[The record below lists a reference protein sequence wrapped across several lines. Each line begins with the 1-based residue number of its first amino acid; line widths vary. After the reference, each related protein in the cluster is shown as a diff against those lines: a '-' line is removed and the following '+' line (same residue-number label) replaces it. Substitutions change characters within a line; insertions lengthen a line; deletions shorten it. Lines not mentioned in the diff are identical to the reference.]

1 MAPPVPSPC
10 PAPVI
15 LSVSAASQL
24 PISSPMVVPS
34 NYSNNLFPVDQLDSS
49 NVLQAEVDIKLLEKF
64 FDESNDSEEPLLE
77 FFANTIPPEVGS
89 DNVPPPDEDPFAW
102 MLTEDFQI
110 N

>member
-24 PISSPMVVPS
+24 PISSPMVIPS
-34 NYSNNLFPVDQLDSS
+34 NYSNNLFPPNQLHSS
-49 NVLQAEVDIKLLEKF
+49 NALQAEMDIKLLEKF
-64 FDESNDSEEPLLE
+64 FDESNDSDEPLLE
-77 FFANTIPPEVGS
+77 FFENAIPLEGS
-89 DNVPPPDEDPFAW
+89 GDNVPPSDEDPFAW

>member
-1 MAPPVPSPC
+1 MPSPC

-15 LSVSAASQL
+15 LSGSAVSQL

-34 NYSNNLFPVDQLDSS
+34 NYSNDVFSVNQLQSS
-49 NVLQAEVDIKLLEKF
+49 NGLQTEVDIKLLEKM

-77 FFANTIPPEVGS
+77 FFENAIPLEGGG